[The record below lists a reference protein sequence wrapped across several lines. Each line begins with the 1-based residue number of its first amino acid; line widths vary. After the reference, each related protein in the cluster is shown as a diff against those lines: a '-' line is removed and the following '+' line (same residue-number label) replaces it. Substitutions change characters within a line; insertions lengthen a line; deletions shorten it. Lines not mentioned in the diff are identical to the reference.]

1 MEIMEFTQHL
11 VWVTVLPFIGW
22 AVADVVNVPAYVRMC
37 RETIREYK
45 QREMEAGIQASID
58 LIKRDPEIFQI
69 SKNIENA
76 IKSRT

>member
-1 MEIMEFTQHL
+1 MEMFEFVTYL
-11 VWVTVLPFIGW
+11 GWVIILPFIGW
-22 AVADVVNVPAYVRMC
+22 TILDIINMPAYVRMC

-45 QREMEAGIQASID
+45 QKEIEAGIQASID

>member
-1 MEIMEFTQHL
+1 MEMFEFVTYL
-11 VWVTVLPFIGW
+11 GWVIILPFIGW
-22 AVADVVNVPAYVRMC
+22 AIIDLINFPTYVRMC

-45 QREMEAGIQASID
+45 QREIEAGIQASID